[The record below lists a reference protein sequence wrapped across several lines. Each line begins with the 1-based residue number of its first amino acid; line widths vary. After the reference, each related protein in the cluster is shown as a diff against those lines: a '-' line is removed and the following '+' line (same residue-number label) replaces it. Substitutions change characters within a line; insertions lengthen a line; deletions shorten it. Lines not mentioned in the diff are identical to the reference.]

1 MKKILIS
8 IRPEWVV
15 KILNGEKTIEIRKT
29 APKCELPC
37 EVYIYCTK
45 ENRYDELL
53 VYNKDQKVA
62 VLNKSRAFYLDDI
75 KRFPHLQKLNGKVV
89 AKFTLNKV
97 HEINKDLVGDE
108 EYESYKE
115 RCYESREIKEA
126 ELLKLSCLDYLDL
139 RFYLDPH
146 DYPKRGKVGYAWH
159 IDKLVIFDK
168 PKELEEFEFPNP
180 SGIRYIG
187 QRAIKGLP
195 SKKRPPQSWCYVE
208 VSE

>member
-8 IRPEWVV
+8 IKPKWVA
-15 KILNGEKTIEIRKT
+15 KILNGEKTIEVRKT

-45 ENRYDELL
+45 ENSKYFIDNKI
-53 VYNKDQKVA
+53 YNA
-62 VLNKSRAFYLDDI
+62 MM
-75 KRFPHLQKLNGKVV
+75 NGKVV

-108 EYESYKE
+108 EYEGYKE
-115 RCYESREIKEA
+115 RCYESREIKED

-159 IDKLVIFDK
+159 IDHLVPFDR
-168 PKELEEFEFPNP
+168 PKELKEFHYPCKHKELSCEECVKLRVEGKLKDKPYCHYGTN
-180 SGIRYIG
+180 IEH
-187 QRAIKGLP
+187 A
-195 SKKRPPQSWCYVE
+195 PQSYMFCE
-208 VSE
+208 VDE

>member
-8 IRPEWVV
+8 IKPKYVAE
-15 KILNGEKTIEIRKT
+15 ILNHRKTLEIRKT

-37 EVYIYCTK
+37 EVYIYCTNGREVTK
-45 ENRYDELL
+45 PSKTNTQYE
-53 VYNKDQKVA
+53 KI
-62 VLNKSRAFYLDDI
+62 KSYSP
-75 KRFPHLQKLNGKVV
+75 KKGCVC

-115 RCYESREIKEA
+115 RYYESREIKEA

-159 IDKLVIFDK
+159 IDNLVPFDE
-168 PKELEEFEFPNP
+168 PKELKEF
-180 SGIRYIG
+180 GV
-187 QRAIKGLP
+187 
-195 SKKRPPQSWCYVE
+195 KRSPQSWCYVDYVE
-208 VSE
+208 VDE

>member
-1 MKKILIS
+1 M
-8 IRPEWVV
+8 
-15 KILNGEKTIEIRKT
+15 
-29 APKCELPC
+29 
-37 EVYIYCTK
+37 
-45 ENRYDELL
+45 
-53 VYNKDQKVA
+53 
-62 VLNKSRAFYLDDI
+62 NKSRAFYLDDI